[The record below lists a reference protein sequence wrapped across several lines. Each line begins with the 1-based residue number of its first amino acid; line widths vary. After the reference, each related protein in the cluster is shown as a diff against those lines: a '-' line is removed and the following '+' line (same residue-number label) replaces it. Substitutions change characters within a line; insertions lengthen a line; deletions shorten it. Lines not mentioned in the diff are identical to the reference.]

1 MRTRFAVPLMLAIA
15 ISLTAFAAPLCA
27 QTGRPKAKSASR
39 KIAAPL
45 EGAGKVDAIAADVF
59 DGLNAVIDMHF
70 HKGEYNHIVNL
81 SRMVVA
87 AQPDNLE
94 TYANAGWL
102 LWSMDRDTEAVAL
115 YEQGAKAN
123 PGTAYMYDE
132 LGQYYYN
139 RKKDYPRAVAY
150 YEQAASKP
158 DCSPITLHML
168 AHAYERNKQ
177 MDMALAT
184 WKRVLHH
191 DDAGAARVNY
201 DRVKRL
207 MDAGS
212 SPR

>member
-1 MRTRFAVPLMLAIA
+1 MKTRFAVTLTLAIA
-15 ISLTAFAAPLCA
+15 ISLAASAAPLRA
-27 QTGRPKAKSASR
+27 QVGRTKVKSASR
-39 KIAAPL
+39 MAAALL
-45 EGAGKVDAIAADVF
+45 EGAGKVDAMAANVF
-59 DGLNAVIDMHF
+59 DGLNVVIDMHF

-102 LWSMDRDTEAVAL
+102 LWSMDRDAEAVAL

-123 PGTAYMYDE
+123 PGTSYMYDE

-139 RKKDYPRAVAY
+139 RKKDYPRSVAY
-150 YEQAASKP
+150 YEQAATKP
-158 DCSPITLHML
+158 DCSAITLHML

-177 MDMALAT
+177 LDNALAI
-184 WKRVLHH
+184 WKRVLKH

-207 MDAGS
+207 IDAGG
-212 SPR
+212 PHQ